1 MAARAPG
8 ASTGR
13 GTSVDDVPL
22 IIGGVGLLLVLL
34 VGFSMSIDMVNLDVW
49 TGILTSAVLLAVSVP
64 VFMWMGK
71 QEGWPRMAAWLTLA
85 LVAKFV
91 FSMVRYFVI
100 FRVYKGEGDAGIY
113 VEAAAELAKR
123 IRLGLPLHPLDHRIN
138 SYPVASQYMGDIT
151 GFIFYL
157 TGASKYATFMIYSW
171 ICFIG
176 QMLAC
181 QALKIGV
188 PEARY
193 RRYVLLVV
201 FLPSLLFW
209 PSSAGK
215 EAVMVLCFGLC
226 ALGAAMLLGQRTNL
240 WGFLPFLAGCW
251 AAFMIRPHIAVMALA
266 ALAAAFGIGAVLG
279 KGDGS
284 EAESKQK
291 TSSRALRIVGLVVM
305 LAIFAGASSQLGK
318 LLGGEDTTG
327 GSSKDSTAD
336 VLEKTAKQSSIGNS
350 AFTPAMVSN
359 PVEVPWGVTSVLFR
373 PFPWEANGGSLIAAG
388 ESALL
393 AGLFVVSAG
402 RLLTLWTLLRRR
414 AYLVFTLAFAI
425 EFAIAFSYIGNFG
438 ILARQRVV
446 MLPAVLVLL
455 ALPTRKELAEYDGE
469 HAQEELPA
477 RGRMPQRAGTLGL
490 AGTHRQLETNP
501 PR

>member
-1 MAARAPG
+1 MATRTPG

-13 GTSVDDVPL
+13 GASVDDVPL
-22 IIGGVGLLLVLL
+22 IIGGVSLLLVLL
-34 VGFSMSIDMVNLDVW
+34 IGFSMSIDMVNLDVW
-49 TGILTSAVLLAVSVP
+49 TGILTSAVLLVVSVP
-64 VFMWMGK
+64 VFVWMGK

-85 LVAKFV
+85 LVAKFA
-91 FSMVRYFVI
+91 FSMARYFVI

-113 VEAAAELAKR
+113 VEAAAELSKR
-123 IRLGLPLHPLDHRIN
+123 MRLGLPLHPLDHRIN
-138 SYPVASQYMGDIT
+138 SYPVSSQYMGDIT
-151 GFIFYL
+151 GLFFYV
-157 TGASKYATFMIYSW
+157 TGSSKYATFIIFSW
-171 ICFIG
+171 FCFIG
-176 QMLAC
+176 QLLTC
-181 QALKIGV
+181 QALKIAV

-193 RRYVLLVV
+193 RRYVLLVL

-284 EAESKQK
+284 TANSKQK

-305 LAIFAGASSQLGK
+305 LAIFTGASSQVGR
-318 LLGGEDTTG
+318 LLGAEDKG
-327 GSSKDSTAD
+327 DGVSTSD
-336 VLEKTAKQSSIGNS
+336 LLEKTAKQSSIGNS
-350 AFTPAMVSN
+350 AFAPAMVSN

-402 RLLTLWTLLRRR
+402 RLHTLWTLVRRR
-414 AYLVFTLAFAI
+414 AYLVFMLAFTI

-469 HAQEELPA
+469 HAQEELPV
-477 RGRMPQRAGTLGL
+477 RGRTPQRAGTLG
-490 AGTHRQLETNP
+490 ATGTHRQLETNA